1 MTNEEIKNLDFQK
14 ATLRLLIDNTA
25 YLRTIIQT
33 QMEILNRLSSND
45 GSNIALSTYK
55 LQKEN
60 EAFVNEYIKNNFPHW
75 WDMKPPMKDF

>member
-33 QMEILNRLSSND
+33 QMEILNRLSSKD
-45 GSNIALSTYK
+45 GCNIALSTYK

-60 EAFVNEYIKNNFPHW
+60 EAFVNEYIKNNFPLW